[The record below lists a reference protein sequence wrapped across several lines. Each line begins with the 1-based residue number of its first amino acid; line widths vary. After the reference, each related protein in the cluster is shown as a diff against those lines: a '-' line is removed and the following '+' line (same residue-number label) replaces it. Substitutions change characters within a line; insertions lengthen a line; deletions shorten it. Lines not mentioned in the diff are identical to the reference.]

1 MAKKIIKRV
10 VKEFIRNSA
19 LFYYRIR
26 GIINNEFRNK
36 RKTLFKC

>member
-26 GIINNEFRNK
+26 GIYNEIRNK
-36 RKTLFKC
+36 RKTLFKCW

>member
-1 MAKKIIKRV
+1 MAKKIIK
-10 VKEFIRNSA
+10 ESITNSA